1 MKAAYVKAPFEIVV
15 KEAPRRALTDTE
27 VRLDIHACGVGD
39 IFCPLGK
46 MFRCAARGGTF

>member
-27 VRLDIHACGVGD
+27 VRLDIHACGVLSL
-39 IFCPLGK
+39 IHISEPT
-46 MFRCAARGGTF
+46 RR

>member
-27 VRLDIHACGVGD
+27 VRLDTVCFATSIRRRRTEPCLN
-39 IFCPLGK
+39 CK
-46 MFRCAARGGTF
+46 MKT